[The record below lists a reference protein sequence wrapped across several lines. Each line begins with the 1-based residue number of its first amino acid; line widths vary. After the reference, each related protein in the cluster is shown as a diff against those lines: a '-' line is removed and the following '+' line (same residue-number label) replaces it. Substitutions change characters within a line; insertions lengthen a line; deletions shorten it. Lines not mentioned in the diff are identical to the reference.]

1 MYPVIVLY
9 YKVTSE
15 YNLVLTLLHCIV
27 NQLFDC
33 LVTKLNIETVIIKM
47 FSLILEFTQWLRITH
62 NSRALVLRA
71 SVTKREVILFSEL
84 NQMFL
89 EYFDPIKHC
98 F

>member
-1 MYPVIVLY
+1 
-9 YKVTSE
+9 
-15 YNLVLTLLHCIV
+15 
-27 NQLFDC
+27 
-33 LVTKLNIETVIIKM
+33 M